1 VKEYLSSRNV
11 RIIERDVTADR
22 EAAAEMIRLTQQR
35 GVPVV
40 VIEGQVVVGFNRPQ
54 LERLLS
60 TVGRPRLGAAVA
72 DAATMAER
80 GLTEQRSGA
89 YVGRVQPGGVADAA
103 GPGLHQGDVIIRFG
117 GRPVASAV
125 QLQQLLAGLQVH
137 QPVPIDLV
145 REGRT
150 LEVVLAF

>member
-1 VKEYLSSRNV
+1 
-11 RIIERDVTADR
+11 
-22 EAAAEMIRLTQQR
+22 M
-35 GVPVV
+35 
-40 VIEGQVVVGFNRPQ
+40 VVGFNRPQ

-103 GPGLHQGDVIIRFG
+103 GLHQGDVIIRFG

>member
-1 VKEYLSSRNV
+1 M

-103 GPGLHQGDVIIRFG
+103 GLHQGDVIIRFG

>member
-103 GPGLHQGDVIIRFG
+103 GLHQGDVIIRFG

>member
-1 VKEYLSSRNV
+1 M

-103 GPGLHQGDVIIRFG
+103 GLHLGDVIIRFG

-145 REGRT
+145 RDGRT

>member
-1 VKEYLSSRNV
+1 M

-103 GPGLHQGDVIIRFG
+103 GLHLGDVIIRFG